1 MISQPTA
8 TGPLS
13 FEFKSP
19 RQPMLWAACV
29 YSAGILTGAYAW
41 RPPVWWIVGAIA
53 LMAAGAC
60 FALRRSGLAW
70 LLGLSTLF
78 FLGALHIQLRN
89 ALPRLDTSILPYAD
103 HREVQVTAH
112 VTAEGRIQRGAGE
125 LRLSLDVESEQILTP
140 DGRVVPVHSGIR
152 LNVYIPRED
161 EETPEG

>member
-13 FEFKSP
+13 FAFKSP

-41 RPPVWWIVGAIA
+41 RPPVWWMVGAIA
-53 LMAAGAC
+53 LMAAGAY

-78 FLGALHIQLRN
+78 FLGASTFNCAAPYRG
-89 ALPRLDTSILPYAD
+89 SIRPSCP
-103 HREVQVTAH
+103 T
-112 VTAEGRIQRGAGE
+112 
-125 LRLSLDVESEQILTP
+125 QIIA
-140 DGRVVPVHSGIR
+140 RFR
-152 LNVYIPRED
+152 
-161 EETPEG
+161 